1 MSTSIAV
8 ISGKGGA
15 GKSFFCVNIGA
26 ALMKLGFPTL
36 IVDTDS
42 GMRNIDL
49 ILRKSNSLV
58 FDLSDVAQGNCSLED
73 AVTPV
78 SSKGS
83 LSMIACAKD
92 PDFIPSAELLR
103 SLADKLSERF
113 AFIIFDAPA
122 GVGATVRNTV
132 EAADRTVVVT
142 NPQKESALPAAA
154 VSETASRISPSKPIH
169 IILNKV
175 DPKGISRRDMSPD
188 EIMDACVA
196 RLLGVIYS
204 TDEVEKCRD
213 KGTLLSLTATH
224 EALQLHNIARRL
236 CGESVPLL
244 L

>member
-1 MSTSIAV
+1 MGNSIAV

-15 GKSFFCVNIGA
+15 GKSFFCVNVGA

-42 GMRNIDL
+42 GMRNIDVL
-49 ILRKSNSLV
+49 LRKSDSLV
-58 FDLSDVAQGNCSLED
+58 FDLSDVARGNCSLED
-73 AVTPV
+73 AITPV

-83 LSMIACAKD
+83 LSIIACAKD
-92 PDFIPSAELLR
+92 PDFVPDAALLR
-103 SLADKLSERF
+103 SIADTLSDRF
-113 AFIIFDAPA
+113 PFIIFDAPA

-132 EAADRTVVVT
+132 EAADRTVIVT

-154 VSETASRISPSKPIH
+154 VAETASRLSPSKPLH
-169 IILNKV
+169 ILLNKV
-175 DPKGISRRDMSPD
+175 DPKGISKRDMSPD

-196 RLLGVIYS
+196 RFLGVIYS
-204 TDEVEKCRD
+204 TDEVEKCRE
-213 KGTLLSLTATH
+213 KGMLLALTSSL
-224 EALQLHNIARRL
+224 EALQIRNIAKRL